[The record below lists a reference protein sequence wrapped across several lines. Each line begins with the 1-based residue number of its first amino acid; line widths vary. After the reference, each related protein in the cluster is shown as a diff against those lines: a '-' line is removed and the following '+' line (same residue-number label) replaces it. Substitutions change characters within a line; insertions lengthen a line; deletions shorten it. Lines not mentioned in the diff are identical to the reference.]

1 MYTPNLSLIDYGIFV
16 HIIFLISIFD
26 IYFKSPVV
34 KDVVPYEPIHEPTSN
49 RLILFVV
56 DGLRAESFVN
66 HTTMPYLRYIANSEG
81 RWGISHTRVP
91 TESRPGHVAI
101 IAGFYE
107 DPSAVTQGW
116 KDNPVDFDSVFNRTK
131 YTWSWGAY
139 DIVDIFTKG
148 TVDGH
153 IYVTK
158 FDPYDKAFCADKSNM
173 LLDEWVFQHVQKFF
187 NTAETDAFLNK
198 KLHTNKIVLFLHLLG
213 TDTSGHTDK
222 PGTQNF
228 LRTVEHVDE
237 NIKDIEEMIRNFY
250 KNDGKTTFLMTS
262 DHGMTN
268 WGSHG
273 TGDDHETQTP
283 YVLWGAGVQQV
294 KHLTN
299 DKETKNMSSEHRYD
313 IEQADL
319 APLMSTFLSI
329 PVPVNSIGKLPVDLL
344 NMTLP
349 NRAKAMYSNSK
360 QLLSQYNKKK
370 QDVEDHVIN
379 ILYKPYNPLN
389 SEKIEEITT
398 FSEKLL
404 NENQYEELILFSE
417 EVMNLSLAGLNY
429 YHNYYQKPLLI
440 ATTLSFLGWIVCL
453 FNILLDDNVCAL
465 IEIYKLKCAK
475 PKENYTLKC
484 FTKFVT
490 GSLYIVTIGLIYVQN
505 LPYLYY
511 LFFLTPII
519 LWTNALKYFD
529 IWIYTLT
536 LIRMYR
542 RVFDTII
549 EICCYTLGCLAM
561 GLSLTHRW
569 MLSIPLI
576 GMGFWPCFSSSRNL
590 IPKPLHACWM
600 IGCML
605 LSIFSFMPV
614 VGRAVYIELVLLAG
628 SIWMLAMMM
637 FTFLWKDSRTN
648 RRDIIITLTQSIIM
662 GLSLYIIFIQARR
675 YEQRFALLGFLQ
687 TLCWIILV
695 VMLLL
700 PFGHTRRMSSRLLGV
715 NTSIVNIYL
724 LLSVSHEALFIVVL
738 IFNITCWMIIE
749 FKFLN
754 LNNVKLTDYTFS
766 KDSEELDTIIL
777 PVYRTLTSNDFRRA
791 FFFTLYIILAFFGT
805 GNIASL
811 NSFEIRWVICFTTS
825 YQPFIITGLVFLKTL
840 MPFLCVGCTF
850 KAVQHITKATSEY
863 LITIVLIYSNIM
875 GTQLLYY
882 VKNTG
887 SWLEIGTS
895 ISQFV
900 IVQIITLFIVGI
912 NIFSK
917 IWTEEDI
924 YSFAFKIFGRRK
936 KNA

>member
-1 MYTPNLSLIDYGIFV
+1 MNLPNLSMIDYGIFIHV
-16 HIIFLISIFD
+16 TFLISIFD

-34 KDVVPYEPIHEPTSN
+34 KDVLPFEPIHEPTSD
-49 RLILFVV
+49 RLVLFVV

-66 HTTMPYLRYIANSEG
+66 HTTMPYLRSIANSEG

-116 KDNPVDFDSVFNRTK
+116 KDNPVDFDSVFNRTR

-158 FDPYDKAFCADKSNM
+158 FDPYDKTFSADKSTM
-173 LLDEWVFQHVQKFF
+173 LLDEWVFRHVRDFF
-187 NTAETDAFLNK
+187 DTAENDAAMKK
-198 KLHTNKIVLFLHLLG
+198 KLHTDKIVLFLHLLG

-222 PGTQNF
+222 PRSQNF
-228 LRTVEHVDE
+228 YRTVEHVDE
-237 NIKDIEEMIRNFY
+237 NIKDIEEMIRKFY
-250 KNDGKTTFLMTS
+250 KNDGKSTFLMTS

-299 DKETKNMSSEHRYD
+299 DKQTKNMSSEHRYD

-329 PVPVNSIGKLPVDLL
+329 PVPVNSVGKLPVDLL
-344 NMTLP
+344 NMSLP
-349 NRAKAMYSNSK
+349 NRAKAMYSNSR
-360 QLLSQYNKKK
+360 QLLSQYIKKK

-379 ILYKPYNPLN
+379 ALYKPYKPLN

-404 NENQYEELILFSE
+404 NEHQYEELILFSE
-417 EVMNLSLAGLNY
+417 EVMNLSLSGLNY

-440 ATTLSFLGWIVCL
+440 AITLSFLGWIVCL
-453 FNILLDDNVCAL
+453 LNILLTDN
-465 IEIYKLKCAK
+465 
-475 PKENYTLKC
+475 
-484 FTKFVT
+484 
-490 GSLYIVTIGLIYVQN
+490 
-505 LPYLYY
+505 
-511 LFFLTPII
+511 
-519 LWTNALKYFD
+519 
-529 IWIYTLT
+529 
-536 LIRMYR
+536 
-542 RVFDTII
+542 
-549 EICCYTLGCLAM
+549 

-590 IPKPLHACWM
+590 VSKPLHACWM
-600 IGCML
+600 FGCML
-605 LSIFSFMPV
+605 LSMFSFMPV
-614 VGRAVYIELVLLAG
+614 VGRAVSIELVLIAG
-628 SIWMLAMMM
+628 LLWMLAMLL

-648 RRDIIITLTQSIIM
+648 RRDIIITTTQTIIM
-662 GLSLYIIFIQARR
+662 GLSLYIILIQGRR
-675 YEQRFALLGFLQ
+675 YQHRFALLGYLQ
-687 TLCWIILV
+687 TVCWIILV
-695 VMLLL
+695 AMLLL

-715 NTSIVNIYL
+715 NTSVVNIYL
-724 LLSVSHEALFIVVL
+724 LLSVAHEALFIVVL

-766 KDSEELDTIIL
+766 KESDELETTIS
-777 PVYRTLTSNDFRRA
+777 PAYRTLTSNDFRRA
-791 FFFTLYIILAFFGT
+791 FFFTMYIFLAFFGT

-863 LITIVLIYSNIM
+863 LVTIVLIYSNIM
-875 GTQLLYY
+875 GVQLLYY

-900 IVQIITLFIVGI
+900 IVQIITVFIVAI

-917 IWTEEDI
+917 IWTEEDF
-924 YSFAFKIFGRRK
+924 YSFAFKIFRSRK